1 MPFVFIISVYFQA
14 IFLFSRST
22 FLIGDTR
29 LTPFYSGSPP
39 SLSHKTKRGVPSER
53 ASGPD
58 HVIATS
64 GGVEQKPHVII
75 QAGRV
80 YQLDNNSFIISKGFS
95 FFV

>member
-29 LTPFYSGSPP
+29 LTPFKSGSPP
-39 SLSHKTKRGVPSER
+39 SLSHKTKRGVPKEL
-53 ASGPD
+53 PD

>member
-29 LTPFYSGSPP
+29 LTPFYSGSP
-39 SLSHKTKRGVPSER
+39 SLSHKTKRGAPKEL
-53 ASGPD
+53 PD

>member
-1 MPFVFIISVYFQA
+1 MPFVVIISVYFQA
-14 IFLFSRST
+14 IFLFSRSP
-22 FLIGDTR
+22 FFFIHRIGDTR
-29 LTPFYSGSPP
+29 LTPFYSGSP
-39 SLSHKTKRGVPSER
+39 SLSHKTKRGAPKEL
-53 ASGPD
+53 PD